1 MLFSN
6 ILNTNME
13 LYIVLNQIKAPN
25 SINYKFNSNI
35 LFLVF

>member
-13 LYIVLNQIKAPN
+13 LYIVLNQIRDPN
-25 SINYKFNSNI
+25 SRNYKFNNNI
-35 LFLVF
+35 